1 MVDVSQ
7 PSIMDND
14 TLVANDGAMA
24 SYSCVEGYMLD
35 GEISTL
41 ECVAMNDTVNL
52 VWYPSAPSACVES
65 KLMYRYT
72 GSYLGQTHQ
81 SLLVGHQYWQNAL
94 YNDKINT

>member
-7 PSIMDND
+7 PSIMDGD
-14 TLVANDGAMA
+14 TLVANDGAVA

-72 GSYLGQTHQ
+72 GSYLGQTHH
-81 SLLVGHQYWQNAL
+81 SWDSSIGKMHCMC
-94 YNDKINT
+94 